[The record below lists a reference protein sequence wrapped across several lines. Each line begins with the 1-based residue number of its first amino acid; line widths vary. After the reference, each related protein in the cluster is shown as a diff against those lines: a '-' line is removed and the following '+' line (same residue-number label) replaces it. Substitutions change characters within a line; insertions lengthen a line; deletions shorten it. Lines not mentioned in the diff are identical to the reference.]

1 MTRFFDEEIRDC
13 LELSEGEFYCWSFD
27 DKNWHVNGHIDL
39 QDVMAE
45 ALNQRAEHD
54 FCVFIGVAEPL
65 PMAEFY
71 PNALD
76 LLIPDWNG
84 DGNMLAC
91 LPNAGREA
99 ALEALSSR
107 LQACL
112 DQWCEEFGVRSNLY
126 EVWCCDAL
134 DFEAEVFGNPYWAP
148 AIKKQG
154 ELQDA

>member
-1 MTRFFDEEIRDC
+1 MNRFMDEEMKAC
-13 LELSEGEFYCWSFD
+13 LELGEGELYCWSFD
-27 DKNWHVNGHIDL
+27 SENWHINGLVDL

-45 ALNQRAEHD
+45 ALGHRTARD
-54 FCVFIGVAEPL
+54 LCVFIGVAEPV

-91 LPNAGREA
+91 LPNAGREV
-99 ALEALSSR
+99 ALESLSSR
-107 LQACL
+107 LQDCL
-112 DQWCEEFGVRSNLY
+112 DQWCEEFGVRSNVY

-134 DFEAEVFGNPYWAP
+134 DFEAEIFGNPYWAP
-148 AIKKQG
+148 AIERQG
-154 ELQDA
+154 VLQHA